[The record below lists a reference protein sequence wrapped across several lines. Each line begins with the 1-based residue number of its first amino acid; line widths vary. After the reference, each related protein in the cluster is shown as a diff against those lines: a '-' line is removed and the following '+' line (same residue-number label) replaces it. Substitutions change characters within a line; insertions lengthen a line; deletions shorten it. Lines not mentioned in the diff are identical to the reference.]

1 MKTALHPDIPF
12 YKIILADDHKLFR
25 QMLAKQIDEF
35 EAFSVVEQADNGL
48 QLINLITN
56 GLIPDIILLDI
67 NMPVMD
73 GYDTARWLTKN
84 RPSIKIIVLTIFA
97 NEHVKAQVI
106 QCGADAVV
114 SKNIELKDLCDLL
127 KDLVKKNGREHF
139 YPPDLLS
146 DRELQLLKMMCT
158 DLKYQTIAKQMEISY
173 RLVEHTR
180 KRLFQKFNVNN
191 RISMVAH
198 AIKSGIII

>member
-1 MKTALHPDIPF
+1 MKTALHPDIPG

-84 RPSIKIIVLTIFA
+84 HPSIKIIVLTIFTD
-97 NEHVKAQVI
+97 EHVKAQAI
-106 QCGADAVV
+106 QCGADTVV
-114 SKNIELKDLCDLL
+114 SKNIDLKDLCELL
-127 KDLVKKNGREHF
+127 RDLVKKNGRENF
-139 YPPDLLS
+139 YPPNLLS

-158 DLKYQTIAKQMEISY
+158 DLKYQSIAKEMEISY